1 MPESANRES
10 EAGVVLFD
18 IEPIGEDDCVWIL
31 IDRGDDAI
39 SVNLGPRAAVASKW
53 WEWLA
58 GYAGV
63 EFWRR

>member
-1 MPESANRES
+1 MSEFRDRES
-10 EAGVVLFD
+10 RAGGALFD

-31 IDRGDDAI
+31 IDKGDDAI
-39 SVNLGPRAAVASKW
+39 SVNLGPRAAVAGKW

-63 EFWRR
+63 EFWRK